1 MKSFEQPVEQCYIE
15 MLLCFKHAHHSPT
28 SHTRMKL
35 ILTDYSKNTSE
46 DSLTI
51 NSSKFSYYRS
61 QTGSSKAQATIKIKD
76 LGFLLQ
82 VAE

>member
-1 MKSFEQPVEQCYIE
+1 
-15 MLLCFKHAHHSPT
+15 
-28 SHTRMKL
+28 MKL